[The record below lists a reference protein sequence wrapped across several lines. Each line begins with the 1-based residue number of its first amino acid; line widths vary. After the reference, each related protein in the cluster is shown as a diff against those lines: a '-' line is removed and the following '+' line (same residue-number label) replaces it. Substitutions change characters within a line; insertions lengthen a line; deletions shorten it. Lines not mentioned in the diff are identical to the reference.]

1 MSGVGFAKLPTMK
14 TLPTCFASNSCY
26 RLFTILW
33 LLFAFIS
40 LRAYPPES
48 EESQT
53 RRADVIAWCDVV
65 SIEILEK
72 PRVELGMSS
81 QLRNFTLR
89 VVESLKGEMPRQ
101 TNFSLRFAEYEVFH
115 TKDLKHI
122 IQPEILVWE
131 IHRRPRIEVGKQY
144 KVYLRKNG
152 DGVEPLNGRWSILHS
167 RVDPRLYEKW
177 TGEPEKTAEVR

>member
-1 MSGVGFAKLPTMK
+1 MGGNRGAVEGNSKGSIGFGPSLPYCGIDMSGVGFAKLPTMK

-72 PRVELGMSS
+72 
-81 QLRNFTLR
+81 
-89 VVESLKGEMPRQ
+89 
-101 TNFSLRFAEYEVFH
+101 
-115 TKDLKHI
+115 
-122 IQPEILVWE
+122 
-131 IHRRPRIEVGKQY
+131 
-144 KVYLRKNG
+144 
-152 DGVEPLNGRWSILHS
+152 
-167 RVDPRLYEKW
+167 
-177 TGEPEKTAEVR
+177 